1 MSVKPFAVVAW
12 LFAALLVAS
21 SAGADEASQTSAE
34 DALLEYANEPWT
46 GDLDGMVERGF
57 IRVLT
62 THNPLFFHYDG
73 TRIRGILVEF
83 LAAFEDRLRKTHGNK
98 DRSLNVV
105 LIPVARDQLL
115 PGLIEGR
122 GDIAAANL
130 TITPARQKLV
140 DFSLPLYPDVRELV
154 VTGPAAPEIAS
165 FDDLAATEVHIR
177 RSSSYFE
184 HLSPLNEARK
194 KEGKPEIPVYEADE
208 HLEDYDLLDM
218 VNAGII
224 PAIIVDSHKAALWA
238 QVFDNIRVH
247 EDLAV
252 NTGGSI
258 AWAVRKGNPK
268 LLEVVDGFVKTAA
281 KGTRLGNVLIKRYL
295 KSTKWME
302 NALAAA
308 ERQKFRDT
316 IDFIKRH
323 ADTYGFDWLMVA
335 AQGYQESRLDQSKR
349 SRAGAIGIMQ
359 LLPSTAADPNVGIPD
374 IDKPDRNV
382 EAGVKYLRFLRE
394 QYFDD
399 PELTPF
405 DKALFSFAA
414 YNAGPGNIA
423 KARRKAAAMNLDPN
437 VWFDNVEVAAARTI
451 SREPVVYVRNIYKY
465 YIAFKLA
472 GEARGAREA
481 AREGQ
486 K

>member
-1 MSVKPFAVVAW
+1 
-12 LFAALLVAS
+12 
-21 SAGADEASQTSAE
+21 
-34 DALLEYANEPWT
+34 
-46 GDLDGMVERGF
+46 
-57 IRVLT
+57 
-62 THNPLFFHYDG
+62 
-73 TRIRGILVEF
+73 
-83 LAAFEDRLRKTHGNK
+83 
-98 DRSLNVV
+98 
-105 LIPVARDQLL
+105 
-115 PGLIEGR
+115 
-122 GDIAAANL
+122 
-130 TITPARQKLV
+130 
-140 DFSLPLYPDVRELV
+140 V

-165 FDDLAATEVHIR
+165 FDDLAATKVHIR

-184 HLSPLNEARK
+184 HLSLLNEARK

-218 VNAGII
+218 VNASII
-224 PAIIVDSHKAALWA
+224 PAVIVDSHKAALWA

-258 AWAVRKGNPK
+258 AWAVRKDSPK
-268 LLEVVDGFVKTAA
+268 LLEAVDGFVKTAA
-281 KGTRLGNVLIKRYL
+281 KGTQLGNVLIKRYL
-295 KSTKWME
+295 KSTKWMD
-302 NALAAA
+302 NALAAK

-316 IDFIKRH
+316 VDFIKRH

-349 SRAGAIGIMQ
+349 SPVGAIGIMQ

-374 IDKPDRNV
+374 IGKADRNV

-399 PELTPF
+399 PEVTPF

-423 KARRKAAAMNLDPN
+423 KARRKASAMNLDPN
-437 VWFDNVEVAAARTI
+437 VWFDNVEVAAAKSI

-472 GEARGAREA
+472 EEAREAREA
-481 AREGQ
+481 ALEGQ